1 MYLKDMLYSERAF
14 VLTAVVFAFVGNVVL
29 LFSLL
34 TLKQFS
40 SCEKLIWLSTF
51 LLTSIQNWLVAKR
64 EHLWGKKK

>member
-1 MYLKDMLYSERAF
+1 MYLKDMLYWERAF
-14 VLTAVVFAFVGNVVL
+14 VLTAVGFAFVGNVVL

-40 SCEKLIWLSTF
+40 SCEKLISLSTF

-64 EHLWGKKK
+64 EHLWGKK